1 MRRFFCLFLC
11 LTCLLAC
18 LAMPETSAAED
29 GMRPII
35 RIGCILPQ
43 PTTPDIFAN
52 RQYYTIF
59 IDELTKYTG
68 WDYRPVYL
76 SSEEAFPML
85 ESGKIDLL
93 MPTERNENRL
103 SRISY
108 TNSQFGLDV
117 IGLFTRPDDNT
128 FNPNDL
134 STLQGASIG
143 LLENR
148 QANNALEAFQKD
160 NNLTLD
166 CHYYLTTE
174 SMMAALASHE
184 IDLVLDTATN
194 VRHNAHYLLSLDTC
208 PVHIAALA
216 TSQER
221 LRAIDD
227 AAIILLNENS
237 LFHSHQYDFLH
248 SQLESETTHFTP
260 EETKA
265 IREMAPLKI
274 VLFGEHRPYIHY
286 DKESQEMTGIYLD
299 ILAALEKDSGIPF
312 QTVYTHSYDEAQEM
326 LRDGRADLMLDIYTN
341 ARETRDFT
349 FTAPLYVEKFSFVAP
364 NRPDWQDI
372 SHLVI
377 PTMYPSFRH
386 FVEKML
392 PKTQIIVQPT
402 TITALNTLVKEK
414 ADAAIIDNLQ
424 LQMERPLIPYP
435 ELSVV
440 PTASLKIPMSLAI
453 APHHSRDLQGLL
465 DKAILRLHPQKVE
478 QIILHHTMNETPQ
491 LTFSHILHY
500 YPLQCGL
507 AFGMILLL
515 LALLTFFYHHNR
527 QIKQEQR
534 KLEDRNL
541 VLLDAIES
549 IQIANDDRDS
559 YKQMAET
566 DPLTGLLNKDG
577 IQREAKTLFL
587 VPPGKGRCH
596 ALVITDLDHFKE
608 ANDIGGHQYGD
619 TVLKE
624 YATILRSILRE
635 EDKAG
640 RFGGDEFIVLL
651 RNVRPDDVAHIA
663 ERINKATREIPHSED
678 LPGVSASIG
687 IALFPEHGE
696 DYDTLFRAADH
707 ALYCVKKDGRDGYSI
722 AQRI

>member
-1 MRRFFCLFLC
+1 MRRFSRLFLC

-18 LAMPETSAAED
+18 LAMSGTSAAED
-29 GMRPII
+29 SMRPAL
-35 RIGCILPQ
+35 RIGCILPSS
-43 PTTPDIFAN
+43 TTPDIFAS
-52 RQYYTIF
+52 RRYYTIF

-68 WDYRPVYL
+68 WDYRPIYL

-85 ESGKIDLL
+85 ESGEIDLL
-93 MPTERNENRL
+93 MPAEKNENRL
-103 SRISY
+103 PRISY
-108 TNSQFGLDV
+108 TNSQFGLDI
-117 IGLFTRPDDNT
+117 IGLFTRPGDSR
-128 FNPNDL
+128 FNANDL
-134 STLQGASIG
+134 GTLQGVSIG
-143 LLENR
+143 LIENR
-148 QANNALEAFQKD
+148 QANNALDAFQQT
-160 NNLTLD
+160 NNLALD
-166 CHYYLTTE
+166 RHYYPTTE

-194 VRHNAHYLLSLDTC
+194 IRHNAHYLLSLDTC

-227 AAIILLNENS
+227 AAIIMLDENS

-274 VLFGEHRPYIHY
+274 VLFGEHIPYIHY
-286 DKESQEMTGIYLD
+286 DKESKEMTGIYLD

-312 QTVYTHSYDEAQEM
+312 QPVYTYSYDEAQQM

-349 FTAPLYVEKFSFVAP
+349 FTAPLYIEKFSFVAP

-372 SHLVI
+372 SQLVI

-392 PKTQIIVQPT
+392 PQAQIIAQPT
-402 TITALNTLVKEK
+402 AITALNALVKEN
-414 ADAAIIDNLQ
+414 ADAAIIDNLH

-440 PTASLKIPMSLAI
+440 PTASLKIPISLAI

-465 DKAILRLHPQKVE
+465 DKAILRLHPQQVE
-478 QIILHHTMNETPQ
+478 QIILHHTMNETPRF
-491 LTFSHILHY
+491 TFSHILHY
-500 YPLQCGL
+500 YPLQCGIG
-507 AFGMILLL
+507 FGMILLL
-515 LALLTFFYHHNR
+515 LALLTFFYHHNK
-527 QIKQEQR
+527 QIKREQR
-534 KLEDRNL
+534 KLEDRNI

-549 IQIANDDRDS
+549 IQIANDDRDN

-577 IQREAKTLFL
+577 IQQEAKLLFL
-587 VPPGKGRCH
+587 EPPSKGRCH

-608 ANDIGGHQYGD
+608 ANDIAGHQFGD

-624 YATILRSILRE
+624 YAAILKSILRE
-635 EDKAG
+635 EDKAA

-651 RNVRPDDVAHIA
+651 QNVRPKDAAHIA

-678 LPGVSASIG
+678 QPGISASIG
-687 IALFPEHGE
+687 IALFPDHGRN
-696 DYDTLFRAADH
+696 YDTLFRAADH